1 MDRLIYTAFSAMR
14 GAMARQ
20 TALANNLAN
29 ASTTGFRAD
38 VTAATALWL
47 DGSSTIDSR
56 ALADRAVVGAAM
68 HAGSVTRTDRPLD
81 IAINGDALMAVQAA
95 DGSEAYTR
103 RGDLQLSA
111 SGLLTTGDGFI
122 VIGQSGPITVPPHD
136 ALQIDGE
143 GRISIV
149 PPGGDAATPQALDRL
164 RLATAQGSELV
175 KGTDNLMRVPQGGV
189 LPEAAGASVTVGALE
204 SSNVSL
210 TSTLVDM
217 VEASRS
223 WEQQLRLISSLR
235 EMGEATSNLM
245 QMPS

>member
-38 VTAATALWL
+38 MTAARAVWL
-47 DGSSTIDSR
+47 DGTSALPSR
-56 ALADRAVVGAAM
+56 ALADRGVVGADM
-68 HAGSVTRTDRPLD
+68 QAGAVTRTDRPLD
-81 IAINGDALMAVQAA
+81 IAIDGDAMLTVQAA

-103 RGDLQLSA
+103 RGDLSVSA
-111 SGLLTTGDGFI
+111 SGLLTTGDGF
-122 VIGQSGPITVPPHD
+122 VVVGQSGPITVPPHD
-136 ALQIDGE
+136 SIRIDSD

-149 PPGGDAATPQALDRL
+149 PPGGDAATPQTLDRL
-164 RLATAQGSELV
+164 KLVTAQGSEIV
-175 KGTDNLMRVPQGGV
+175 KGTDNLMRVPQGGI
-189 LPEAAGASVTVGALE
+189 LPEAAGASVTAGALE

-223 WEQQLRLISSLR
+223 WDQQLRLISSLR
-235 EMGEATSNLM
+235 DMGEATSNLM